1 MKSSIATPSKMAEY
15 LEGLDPTKEKK
26 DIKISDDDE
35 SY

>member
-15 LEGLDPTKEKK
+15 LAGSDPTKVKK

-35 SY
+35 SV